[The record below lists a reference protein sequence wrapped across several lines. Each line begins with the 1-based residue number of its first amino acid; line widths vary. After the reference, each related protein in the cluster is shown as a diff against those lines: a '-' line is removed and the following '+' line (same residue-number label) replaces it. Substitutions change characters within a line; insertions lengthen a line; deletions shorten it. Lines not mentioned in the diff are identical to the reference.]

1 VLARHTDRCAKQILL
16 EGSFSISQLAVL
28 VIDGFATMRRR
39 RADVSGRERTVVW
52 MEITEEGRK
61 AIEE

>member
-1 VLARHTDRCAKQILL
+1 MRHNGVRSLQVICHGCRHEMILNV
-16 EGSFSISQLAVL
+16 GQYPG
-28 VIDGFATMRRR
+28 DDATR